1 MGQLN
6 EAIQVKNVLDFYN
19 IDNFVETGTGAA
31 EVVRS
36 ISNIKSDLNI
46 HTIEII
52 EEIFK
57 KNKIS
62 NSYLTNVNWHLGQSS
77 EVMPEILPQLEGNT
91 LFWLDAHFPGADFG
105 LASYGDEEDLDKRL
119 PLRSELEIIVEGRDV
134 SNDVFVIDDLR
145 VYEDGPFE
153 TGNWVERNLYGGDGI
168 SFIEDLFEDTH
179 FVVRSYNKQG
189 FVILLP
195 VSKDLGDEAENLI
208 VGSVDE

>member
-105 LASYGDEEDLDKRL
+105 LASYGDEKDLDKRL

-153 TGNWVERNLYGGDGI
+153 TGNWAERNLYGGDGI
-168 SFIEDLFEDTH
+168 AFIEDLFEDTH

>member
-52 EEIFK
+52 EEIFN

-62 NSYLTNVNWHLGQSS
+62 HSYLTNVNWHLGQSS

-119 PLRSELEIIVEGRDV
+119 PLRSELEIIVKGRDV

-153 TGNWVERNLYGGDGI
+153 TGNWAERNLYGGDGI
-168 SFIEDLFEDTH
+168 AFIEDLFEDTH

-195 VSKDLGDEAENLI
+195 VNRDISEEVGDLI